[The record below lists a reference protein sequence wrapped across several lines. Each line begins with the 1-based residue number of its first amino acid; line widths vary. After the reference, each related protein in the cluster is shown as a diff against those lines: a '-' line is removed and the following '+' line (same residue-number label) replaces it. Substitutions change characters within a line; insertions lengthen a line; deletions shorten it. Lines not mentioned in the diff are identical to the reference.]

1 MAKKTEAVEK
11 KKTLADLV
19 FENLDLINKVEEGG
33 EITEDLALMLESTE
47 RALEEKMDNYVLF
60 LKGLDKRISSLKE
73 RKVEIAAI
81 IDQKVKNIESKK
93 KDIKNYARTYLDKIG
108 LESARGE
115 LFTVK
120 AFTSKKVDRVDINK
134 VEDKYKLYTL
144 SDMSDSEYKAVKNLL
159 YQAKELFDMQQN
171 HDKSFAFQSLID
183 LFDSAEVRVKS
194 SDLPEGH
201 PAIAYSIENTVTVR

>member
-33 EITEDLALMLESTE
+33 EITEDLAFMLESTE

-60 LKGLDKRISSLKE
+60 LKGLDKRITSLKE
-73 RKVEIAAI
+73 RKAEIAAI

-108 LESARGE
+108 LESARGD
-115 LFTVK
+115 LFSVTKYDSAVVE
-120 AFTSKKVDRVDINK
+120 SVDITL
-134 VEDKYKLYTL
+134 VEDQYKLYTVPEMSRAEYEIMHKTL
-144 SDMSDSEYKAVKNLL
+144 HEKLELLRLVNDMEKSDPLEIVVDLVDKA
-159 YQAKELFDMQQN
+159 
-171 HDKSFAFQSLID
+171 S
-183 LFDSAEVRVKS
+183 VRVLS
-194 SDLPEGH
+194 SKLPKGH
-201 PAIAYSIENTVTVR
+201 KAIKYKTENTVTVR